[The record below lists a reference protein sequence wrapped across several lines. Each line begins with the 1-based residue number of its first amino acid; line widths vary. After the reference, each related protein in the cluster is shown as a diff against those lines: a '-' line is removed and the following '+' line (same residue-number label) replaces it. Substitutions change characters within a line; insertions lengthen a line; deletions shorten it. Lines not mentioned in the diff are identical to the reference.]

1 MWVVQGLLA
10 VAFLGAGGAKLTQ
23 PKEKLA
29 KNMAWVED
37 LSSMVGGWRDRRSNK
52 CTR

>member
-29 KNMAWVED
+29 KNMERCG
-37 LSSMVGGWRDRRSNK
+37 SSERWRYWAPSGS
-52 CTR
+52 CCQG